1 MSTIKDYMEDSED
14 IKDKISSLRKDI
26 TKNEKSICRLLKPF
40 INELVVSMQ
49 SDGQE
54 LLDISLDVREHII
67 VFILHYSESYT
78 AFQDF
83 AFNKQTNLFKAI
95 NNTNRSK
102 CNLVFI
108 ARILEKLNTL

>member
-1 MSTIKDYMEDSED
+1 MLSVRELMSDSED

-26 TKNEKSICRLLKPF
+26 TKNEKSICKLLKPF
-40 INELVVSMQ
+40 INELVISMQ
-49 SDGQE
+49 SEGQE
-54 LLDISLDVREHII
+54 LLDISIDVREHIV

-108 ARILEKLNTL
+108 ARLLEKLNTL